1 MKHVHVAGLILIL
14 TFGLLQSAF
23 AADPAADVTTALQQA
38 VTGEHRSPENV
49 ARNQYRHPVETLS
62 FFGIR
67 PEMTVVEISPGGGG
81 WYTEVLAPFLRE
93 KGKLIAANYDSSSE
107 IEYYRVNAAKYLD
120 KLKSRPDVYDRVS
133 VIEFSP
139 PKKSELATAASVD
152 MVVTFRN
159 VHNWIEAGN
168 EAQVF
173 SAMFKALKPG
183 GTLGL
188 VEHRG
193 KSDMVGKQWAKQGY
207 VAEAETIRLA
217 EQAGFKL
224 VERSEINSNP
234 KDTKDYPKG
243 VWTLPP
249 SLEEGDKDREKYLGI
264 GESDRM
270 TLKFIKP

>member
-14 TFGLLQSAF
+14 TFALLQSAF
-23 AADPAADVTTALQQA
+23 AADPAADVTTALQKA

-93 KGKLIAANYDSSSE
+93 QGKLIAANYDSSSE

-120 KLKSRPDVYDRVS
+120 KLKSRPDLYDRVS

-193 KSDMVGKQWAKQGY
+193 KPDMVGKQWAKQGY

-224 VERSEINSNP
+224 AQRSEINANP

>member
-1 MKHVHVAGLILIL
+1 MQIFPRIAGAAAALLFTQL
-14 TFGLLQSAF
+14 GL
-23 AADPAADVTTALQQA
+23 AADPAADVTAALQNA
-38 VTGEHRSPENV
+38 ATGDHRSAENIS
-49 ARNQYRHPVETLS
+49 RNQYRHPVETLS
-62 FFGIR
+62 FFGVR
-67 PEMTVVEISPGGGG
+67 PDMTVVEISPGGGG
-81 WYTEVLAPFLRE
+81 WYTEILAPFLRE
-93 KGKLIAANYDSSSE
+93 KGKLIAANYDTSSE

-120 KLKSRPDVYDRVS
+120 KLKSRPELYDRVS
-133 VIEFSP
+133 AIDFAP
-139 PKKSELATAASVD
+139 PKKSELAPAGSVD

-159 VHNWIEAGN
+159 VHNWINTGN

-173 SAMFKALKPG
+173 AAMFKALKPG

-193 KSDMVGKQWAKQGY
+193 KPDMIGKEWAEKGY
-207 VAEAETIRLA
+207 VPEAETIRLA

-224 VERSEINSNP
+224 VERSEINANP

-249 SLEEGDKDREKYLGI
+249 TLEEGDKDREKYLAI

-270 TLKFIKP
+270 TLKFVKP

>member
-1 MKHVHVAGLILIL
+1 MQIFPRVTGIVAA
-14 TFGLLQSAF
+14 LLSAQLAF
-23 AADPAADVTTALQQA
+23 AADPAADVTAALQKA
-38 VTGEHRSPENV
+38 AAGEHRSAENI

-67 PEMTVVEISPGGGG
+67 PNMTVVEISPGGGG

-93 KGKLIAANYDSSSE
+93 QGRLIAANYDTGSE
-107 IEYYRVNAAKYLD
+107 IEYYRVNAAKYLE
-120 KLKSRPDVYDRVS
+120 KLKSRPDLYDRVS
-133 VIEFSP
+133 AIDFAP
-139 PKKSELATAASVD
+139 PKKSELAPAGSVD

-159 VHNWIEAGN
+159 VHNWINTGN

-173 SAMFKALKPG
+173 AAMFKALKPG

-193 KSDMVGKQWAKQGY
+193 KPDMVGKEWAKKGY
-207 VAEAETIRLA
+207 VPEAETIRLA

-224 VERSEINSNP
+224 VERSEMNANP

-249 SLEEGDKDREKYLGI
+249 TLEEGDKDRDKYLAI

-270 TLKFIKP
+270 TLKFVKP

>member
-1 MKHVHVAGLILIL
+1 MKLLPL
-14 TFGLLQSAF
+14 TSLMLALSLLQPAF
-23 AADPAADVTTALQQA
+23 AADISATLQNIS
-38 VTGEHRSPENV
+38 TGDHRSPENI

-62 FFGIR
+62 FFGMR
-67 PEMTVVEISPGGGG
+67 SDMTVVEISPGGGG
-81 WYTEVLAPFLRE
+81 WYTEILAPFLRE
-93 KGKLIAANYDSSSE
+93 HGKLIAASYDASSE

-120 KLKSRPDVYDRVS
+120 KLKQRPELYDRVS
-133 VIEFSP
+133 VIEFAP
-139 PKKSELATAASVD
+139 PKRPVLAPEGSVD

-159 VHNWIEAGN
+159 VHNWIEN
-168 EAQVF
+168 DTTEQVF
-173 SAMFKALKPG
+173 SAFFKVLKKG
-183 GTLGL
+183 GVLGL

-193 KSDMVGKQWAKQGY
+193 NPDMVGKQWAEKGY
-207 VAEAETIRLA
+207 VPEAETIRYA

-224 VERSEINSNP
+224 VEKNEINANP

-249 SLEEGDKDREKYLGI
+249 TLEEGDKDREKYLAI

>member
-1 MKHVHVAGLILIL
+1 MQIFPRITGTVAALML
-14 TFGLLQSAF
+14 TQVVLAG
-23 AADPAADVTTALQQA
+23 DPASDVAAALQKA
-38 VTGEHRSPENV
+38 ATGDHRSAENI

-67 PEMTVVEISPGGGG
+67 PDMTVVEISPGGGG

-107 IEYYRVNAAKYLD
+107 TEYYRMNAAKYLE
-120 KLKSRPDVYDRVS
+120 KLKARPDLYDRVNA
-133 VIEFSP
+133 IEFAP
-139 PKKSELATAASVD
+139 PKKSELAPAGSAD

-159 VHNWIEAGN
+159 VHNWIETGN
-168 EAQVF
+168 EQQVF
-173 SAMFKALKPG
+173 AAMFKTLKPG
-183 GTLGL
+183 GILGL

-193 KSDMVGKQWAKQGY
+193 KPDMIGKEWAEKGY
-207 VAEAETIRLA
+207 VPEAETIRLA

-224 VERSEINSNP
+224 VDKSEINANP

-249 SLEEGDKDREKYLGI
+249 SLAEKDKDREKYLAI

-270 TLKFIKP
+270 TLKFVKP

>member
-224 VERSEINSNP
+224 AQRSEINANP

>member
-1 MKHVHVAGLILIL
+1 MKVLHAASLVL
-14 TFGLLQSAF
+14 TLGFLQPAV
-23 AADPAADVTTALQQA
+23 AADPAKVVSDALQKIA
-38 VTGEHRSPENV
+38 TGEHRSAENIS
-49 ARNQYRHPVETLS
+49 RNQHRHPVETLS

-67 PEMTVVEISPGGGG
+67 PDMTVVEISPGGGG

-93 KGKLIAANYDSSSE
+93 RGTLIAANYDTSSE
-107 IEYYRVNAAKYLD
+107 IEYYRMNAAKYLD
-120 KLKSRPDVYDRVS
+120 KLKARPDLYDRVK
-133 VIEFSP
+133 VVDFAP
-139 PKKSELATAASVD
+139 PKKSGLAPAGSVD

-159 VHNWIEAGN
+159 VHNWINSGN
-168 EAQVF
+168 EQQTFA
-173 SAMFKALKPG
+173 AMFKALKAG

-193 KSDMVGKQWAKQGY
+193 NPDMVGKEWAKKGY
-207 VAEAETIRLA
+207 VPEAETIRLA

-224 VERSEINSNP
+224 VDKSEINANP

-249 SLEEGDKDREKYLGI
+249 TLEEGDKDREKYLAI